1 MERSGQR
8 GTCLT
13 VSAPSSTL
21 SSSSGAG
28 MAMTR
33 LGGFLLFNRL
43 SDWLPLGG
51 SPPSCDAIL
60 SEFWG
65 QTRVNWLMACLRWN
79 LLQRQKCAFLL
90 SSFLPFKRDVKPAVT
105 LSFHSSQ
112 PSYHLYFSVAYNFHF
127 HSQLAQMWF
136 HLQWLIYSDTSYWK
150 DKHWQALWTIQ
161 ELIEVATLTQT
172 YQPND
177 KLLEE
182 LLSATRK
189 DTMPCWKN
197 LSHVYRE
204 GKPLDLN
211 TTLFAEASF
220 SM

>member
-8 GTCLT
+8 GTWLT

-79 LLQRQKCAFLL
+79 LQTCISAF
-90 SSFLPFKRDVKPAVT
+90 FLPPKRDVKPAVT
-105 LSFHSSQ
+105 LSSSLIS
-112 PSYHLYFSVAYNFHF
+112 PLFLSSL
-127 HSQLAQMWF
+127 QLPLSFWTCSNLVPF
-136 HLQWLIYSDTSYWK
+136 TKTRLIYSDMSYWK
-150 DKHWQALWTIQ
+150 DKQHWQALWTIQ
-161 ELIEVATLTQT
+161 QLTEVATLTQT
-172 YQPND
+172 Y
-177 KLLEE
+177 
-182 LLSATRK
+182 
-189 DTMPCWKN
+189 
-197 LSHVYRE
+197 
-204 GKPLDLN
+204 
-211 TTLFAEASF
+211 
-220 SM
+220 

>member
-8 GTCLT
+8 GTWLT

-105 LSFHSSQ
+105 LSSSLIS
-112 PSYHLYFSVAYNFHF
+112 PLFLSSL
-127 HSQLAQMWF
+127 QLPLSFWTCSNLVPF
-136 HLQWLIYSDTSYWK
+136 TKTRLIYSDMSYWK
-150 DKHWQALWTIQ
+150 DKQHWQALWTIQ
-161 ELIEVATLTQT
+161 QLTEVATLTQT
-172 YQPND
+172 Y
-177 KLLEE
+177 
-182 LLSATRK
+182 
-189 DTMPCWKN
+189 
-197 LSHVYRE
+197 
-204 GKPLDLN
+204 
-211 TTLFAEASF
+211 
-220 SM
+220 